1 MEDQEN
7 PQKQE
12 GEESSAQLRVIQVFV
27 QGRNLKNLDQ
37 GRDKSDTQTI
47 LKMKWHANQTD
58 WLEVDHTEVIHDNLN
73 PNYTH
78 HFEIIYNFG
87 Q

>member
-1 MEDQEN
+1 MEDIEN
-7 PQKQE
+7 QQKQE
-12 GEESSAQLRVIQVFV
+12 IEDSQAQLRVIQVFM
-27 QGRNLKNLDQ
+27 QGRNLKNLDV
-37 GRDKSDTQTI
+37 GRDKSDTQVI

-73 PNYTH
+73 PNYSH

-87 Q
+87 